1 MFWQKIRSAVMYVV
15 AFVSCPCHL
24 PLIMPLILVLL
35 AGTPA
40 AVWITQH
47 TGWVYGIMAGVFLFS
62 LALGFVWS
70 GSSKENAGEVCEPNP
85 SREIQSSSIAKQ
97 EQKS

>member
-1 MFWQKIRSAVMYVV
+1 MFWQKIRSGVMYVV

-24 PLIMPLILVLL
+24 PITMPLFLVFL

-47 TGWVYGIMAGVFLFS
+47 SGSVYGILTGIFLLS
-62 LALGFVWS
+62 LALGFVWM
-70 GSSKENAGEVCEPNP
+70 GSPDEKAGEVCEPRPNR
-85 SREIQSSSIAKQ
+85 SISSVSTAKN
-97 EQKS
+97 K

>member
-1 MFWQKIRSAVMYVV
+1 MFWQKIRSGVMYVV

-24 PLIMPLILVLL
+24 PITMPLILVLL

-47 TGWVYGIMAGVFLFS
+47 TGWVYGIMTGVFLLS
-62 LALGFVWS
+62 LALGFVWME
-70 GSSKENAGEVCEPNP
+70 SSKGNAGEVCEPRP
-85 SREIQSSSIAKQ
+85 TRSTSSAPTAKR
-97 EQKS
+97 